1 MGCKGTSKIYIT
13 QLIIIHSPF
22 NKKNYFLINTKIK
35 LKFSILLSSYL
46 TKIKNKIMKQ
56 LFTLIA
62 ISFSIMVDAQNVGI
76 GTTTPD
82 EKLQVDSVIR
92 VGKNAIIQTGSTRKN
107 TIKFGDGNFATI
119 GEQDKDDRIVL
130 NAGSFSFRNGNVGIG
145 VDSAIAKL
153 DVVGSLKIT
162 NGSQG
167 VGKVLTS
174 DAAGNATWANAA
186 YGNTE
191 RFYFR
196 LSSSV
201 GNPNALSTIYN
212 FGTTTTTYTPGSEA
226 FRINFTKSGLYHFDM
241 NASQA
246 STNDFSASSVTPRTM
261 EIECSFAP
269 FINFNAYPPFSK
281 GNLGFSSASYDKSF
295 EVYITAP
302 SNIQFYSLKQTGNIV
317 YAINVTGHLIS
328 E

>member
-1 MGCKGTSKIYIT
+1 
-13 QLIIIHSPF
+13 
-22 NKKNYFLINTKIK
+22 
-35 LKFSILLSSYL
+35 
-46 TKIKNKIMKQ
+46 MKQ
-56 LFTLIA
+56 LITILFL
-62 ISFSIMVDAQNVGI
+62 FFCVNVFAQNVGI

-92 VGKNAIIQTGSTRKN
+92 IGKNAVIPIGSTRKN

-130 NAGSFSFRNGNVGIG
+130 NAESFSFRNGNVGIG

-162 NGSQG
+162 NGTQG

-191 RFYFR
+191 RFNFR

-201 GNPNALSTIYN
+201 ANPIALSTIYN
-212 FGTTTTTYTPGSEA
+212 LGTATTSYNAGSEL
-226 FRINFTKSGLYHFDM
+226 FRINFTKSGLYHFDL
-241 NASQA
+241 NASQG
-246 STNDFSASSVTPRTM
+246 SSNDYSATSATPRTM
-261 EIECSFAP
+261 EIECSFAA
-269 FINFNAYPPFSK
+269 FINFIGYPPFFK
-281 GNLGFSSASYDKSF
+281 VNLGFSSASYDKSF

-302 SNIQFYSLKQTGNIV
+302 SYIQFYSLKQAGNIA
-317 YAINVTGHLIS
+317 YALNVTGHLIS